1 MMKLEVQIGIAH
13 VQLTVFSI
21 CFAKNAWWVGMS
33 GIYYAE
39 SPRSLR

>member
-21 CFAKNAWWVGMS
+21 CFAKNAWWGGHEWYILCREPQIS
-33 GIYYAE
+33 
-39 SPRSLR
+39 